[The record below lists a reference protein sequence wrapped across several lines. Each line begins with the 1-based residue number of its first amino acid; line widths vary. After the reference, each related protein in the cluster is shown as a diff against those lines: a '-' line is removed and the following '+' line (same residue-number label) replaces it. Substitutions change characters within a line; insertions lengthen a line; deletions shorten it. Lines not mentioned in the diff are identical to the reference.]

1 MSKILTAAHQASGTS
16 GDYIINLV
24 FLFMVLC
31 WGIGIVDPYRIG
43 KKMNATGN
51 SLSPLSHSSGNHSH
65 NERMD
70 NDTQ

>member
-31 WGIGIVDPYRIG
+31 WGIGIVDAYRIG
-43 KKMNATGN
+43 KK
-51 SLSPLSHSSGNHSH
+51 
-65 NERMD
+65 
-70 NDTQ
+70 